1 MTFYETILTALS
13 ALKANKVRSFL
24 TMLGIIIGVFAVL
37 SLVSLVQGVKNFVT
51 DQFSAIGS
59 NLILVA
65 PGRFSLGSDPAIAF
79 TNNKLTDRD
88 ADDIN
93 REASEYI
100 IAAAP
105 NIRLSKT
112 VTHKGKSYLATI
124 VGTNHR
130 FLDISNFE
138 IDEGRSFTKTDIDSA
153 SRVAIIGPEV
163 SNNLFS
169 GSPVNKIIKI
179 AGVNFTVIGT
189 TKAKGQTA
197 DERVFTPYTALRK
210 SLNINKISGIA
221 IKAKNGQ
228 NIDEAM
234 SKIELVLLNNH
245 KRDEFSVL
253 SQKDITNSFQNI
265 LKTLSIGLGAIAGI
279 SLLVGGIGIM
289 NIMLVSVNERVAE
302 IGLRKAL
309 GATPKNI
316 ATQFLLE
323 SSFLS
328 ITGGLIGIILGLL
341 ATVAAQSY
349 LRAETPLWAVL
360 ISFGFSLLIGVAF
373 GTYPA
378 ISASKKDPVESLR
391 YEL

>member
-1 MTFYETILTALS
+1 MIFSETILTALS

-51 DQFSAIGS
+51 DQFSALGT

-65 PGRFSLGSDPAIAF
+65 PGRFSFGSDPGIAF
-79 TNNKLTDRD
+79 TNSKLTDKD
-88 ADDIN
+88 SDDIN
-93 REASEYI
+93 REATEYI

-105 NIRLSKT
+105 SIRLSKT
-112 VTHKGKSYLATI
+112 VTYKNNAYLATV

-138 IDEGRSFTKTDIDSA
+138 IEEGRSFTKTDIDSA
-153 SRVAIIGPEV
+153 ARVVVISPEV
-163 SNNLFS
+163 SRNLFS
-169 GSPVNKIIKI
+169 GSAINKVIKV

-189 TKAKGQTA
+189 TKSKGQGA
-197 DERVFTPYTALRK
+197 DERVVVPYTALRK
-210 SLNINKISGIA
+210 SLNIKKISGIA

-234 SKIELVLLNNH
+234 SKIELILLNNH

-289 NIMLVSVNERVAE
+289 NIMLVSVNERVGE

-323 SSFLS
+323 ASFLS
-328 ITGGLIGIILGLL
+328 ITGGLIGIVLGLL
-341 ATVAAQSY
+341 ATFAAQSY

-360 ISFGFSLLIGVAF
+360 VSFGFCLLVGVAF

-378 ISASKKDPVESLR
+378 ISASKKDAVESLR